1 MFSRRINMLRSHFED
16 VNLSGIDDEN
26 KDRKTPLIIAIE
38 NAREESI
45 DLIQFLI
52 EHTANVLKKDKF
64 DNNIW
69 HHLCLNED
77 LNEVDLETVTN
88 MLMSHFEDVNLSG
101 IDDEN
106 DNGET
111 PLMIALKK
119 PRIKSIDLIQFLIEH
134 GANVLKKDKFDNN
147 IWHHLCLNEYL
158 DKYILNKVTN
168 MLRSHFE
175 DVNLSG
181 IDDENKDRKTPL
193 MIAIEKASWKSIDLI
208 QFLIEHTANVLK
220 KDKFDNNIW
229 HHLCLNRHLDKYIL
243 YKVTN
248 MLRSHFE
255 DVNLSGIDDENK
267 DRKTPLM
274 IAIEKATY
282 KSMDLIQFLIEHTA
296 NVLKKDKFD
305 NNIWHHFCLN
315 EDLDEVDLETVTNM
329 LMSHFEDVNLSG
341 IDDENKDRK
350 TPLMIAIEKATYK
363 SMDLIQ
369 FLIEHTANVLKKD
382 KFDNNIWHHFC
393 LNEDLDEVDL
403 ETVTNMLMSHF
414 EDVNLSGIDD
424 DNKDR
429 KTPLMIAIEKARDES
444 IDLIQFLIEHIK
456 CSQEG

>member
-1 MFSRRINMLRSHFED
+1 MLMSHFEE
-16 VNLSGIDDEN
+16 VSLSGINDEN
-26 KDRKTPLIIAIE
+26 ENCETPLMTAIE
-38 NAREESI
+38 NARNESI
-45 DLIQFLI
+45 YLIQFLI
-52 EHTANVLKKDKF
+52 EHTTNVLKKDKF

-69 HHLCLNED
+69 HHLCLNKYLNKED
-77 LNEVDLETVTN
+77 L
-88 MLMSHFEDVNLSG
+88 
-101 IDDEN
+101 
-106 DNGET
+106 
-111 PLMIALKK
+111 
-119 PRIKSIDLIQFLIEH
+119 
-134 GANVLKKDKFDNN
+134 
-147 IWHHLCLNEYL
+147 
-158 DKYILNKVTN
+158 
-168 MLRSHFE
+168 
-175 DVNLSG
+175 
-181 IDDENKDRKTPL
+181 KT
-193 MIAIEKASWKSIDLI
+193 
-208 QFLIEHTANVLK
+208 
-220 KDKFDNNIW
+220 
-229 HHLCLNRHLDKYIL
+229 
-243 YKVTN
+243 VTN

-329 LMSHFEDVNLSG
+329 LMSHFEDVNLSGIDDDNKDRKTPLMIAFEKARDESINLIQFLIEHGANVFNKDKFGNNIWHHLCLNRHLDKYILYKVTNMLRSHFEDVNLSG